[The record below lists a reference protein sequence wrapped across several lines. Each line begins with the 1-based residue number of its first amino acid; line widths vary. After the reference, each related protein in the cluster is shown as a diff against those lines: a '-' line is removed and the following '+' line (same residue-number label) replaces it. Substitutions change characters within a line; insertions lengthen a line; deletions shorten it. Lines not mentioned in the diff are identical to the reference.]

1 MESFTIPERFAEQV
15 ARTPDE
21 IALSAGETRLTYRE
35 LDERANRLARRLVT
49 LGVRQ
54 DDRVAVLL
62 ERSIDLVVAVVA
74 IVKAGAG
81 YVPVHEGYPPDRR
94 QWVLDHSQAA
104 VLLADS
110 AMRAGGLPSGVP
122 TVIVDDDPETAE
134 QSGEDPA
141 VPVHPDQLAYVIH
154 TSGSTGHPKGVAVT
168 QRDVVGL
175 IFDPQWTPERHAA
188 VLMIA
193 PYAFNVSTY
202 ETWMPLLHG
211 GRIVLAPPGNLDL
224 DTLRELIHEEQITG
238 IHVTAGLFRVIA
250 QESPETFAGV
260 SEILTG
266 GDVISPAAVRHVLD
280 TCPDI
285 VVRAMYGVTEST
297 LFAADHPL
305 RADYVPGAVVPLGS
319 ELTGTTLHI
328 LDDRLAAV
336 PVDVEGEIY
345 IAGRGVARGYFGEP
359 EQTAER
365 FVADPFGEPGA
376 RMYRTGDLARRNDDG
391 LIEFAGR
398 ESSQVKILGFR
409 IELAEVEAAVA
420 GFHGVAHVVVIV
432 RELESGEKRL
442 VAYVVAADP
451 GELDMQ
457 AVRAHVRETLPDYMV
472 PAAFIELESLPLT
485 LNGKLDRAKMPEPD
499 FSDSASYR
507 EPSTPRQEALCAI
520 FSSVLEV
527 PKVGVDDSFF
537 DLGGQSLQAMR
548 LLSRIRSEL
557 GVDLLINVLFD
568 TPTVAGLDDHIE
580 NNAEAAA

>member
-1 MESFTIPERFAEQV
+1 METFTIPERFAEQV
-15 ARTPDE
+15 ARTPDDV
-21 IALSAGETRLTYRE
+21 AVSAGETSLTYRE
-35 LDERANRLARRLVT
+35 LDERANRLAHRLIG

-62 ERSIDLVVAVVA
+62 ERSADLVVAIVA
-74 IVKAGAG
+74 IVKAGAA
-81 YVPVHEGYPPDRR
+81 YVPVHEGYPADRR
-94 QWVLDHSQAA
+94 QWVLEHSEAA
-104 VLLADS
+104 VLLADT
-110 AMRAGGLPSGVP
+110 AMREGGLPEGVP
-122 TVIVDDDPETAE
+122 TVVVDDDAETAE
-134 QSGEDPA
+134 LSTEDPA

-168 QRDVVGL
+168 QRDVVKL
-175 IFDPQWTPERHAA
+175 IFDPEFSPERHAT

-202 ETWMPLLHG
+202 EIWMPLLHG
-211 GRIVLAPPGNLDL
+211 GRIVVAPPGNLEI
-224 DTLRELIHEEQITG
+224 DTLRELIHDEQITG
-238 IHVTAGLFRVIA
+238 VHVTAGLFRVIA

-266 GDVISPAAVRHVLD
+266 GDVISPSAVRHVLD

-285 VVRAMYGVTEST
+285 VIRAMYGVTEST
-297 LFAADHPL
+297 LFAAHHPL
-305 RADYVPGAVVPLGS
+305 QADYVPGSVVPIGTG
-319 ELTGTTLHI
+319 LTGTTLHI

-345 IAGRGVARGYFGEP
+345 IAGRGVARGYYGEP

-420 GFHGVAHVVVIV
+420 GFRGIAHGVVLV
-432 RELESGEKRL
+432 RESESGEKRL
-442 VAYVVAADP
+442 VAYVVPESDQ
-451 GELDMQ
+451 LDMQ
-457 AVRAHVRETLPDYMV
+457 ALRAHVRDTLPDYMV
-472 PAAFIELESLPLT
+472 PAAFIEVDELPLT
-485 LNGKLDRAKMPEPD
+485 LNGKIDRKKLPEPD
-499 FSDSASYR
+499 FGNQGAYR
-507 EPSTPRQEALCAI
+507 EPETERQEALCAI
-520 FSSVLEV
+520 FASVLEV
-527 PKVGVDDSFF
+527 EQVGVYDSFF

-548 LLSRIRSEL
+548 LLSRIRSEI
-557 GVDLLINVLFD
+557 GVDLVINVLFD
-568 TPTVAGLDDHIE
+568 TPTVAGLDQHIE
-580 NNAEAAA
+580 SEQAAA